1 MGKTITIGNRQYDAV
16 TGLPVSDSG
25 GAHVGHISRR
35 TLRAPHKLDKQPEFK
50 KDSSATRHQVKP
62 AHQIHGK
69 VQKSTTLKR
78 AYIKKRPAVSSP
90 AQPSKPMADITPKS
104 SVATSAMP
112 KSIIDKHKK
121 PHESIISRPN
131 SKRVD
136 GVHAPK
142 QRSLTR
148 NTNSPVA
155 STTVP
160 IVTTTDNQPI
170 AAPQEHP
177 IAKKVNDTQKLRR
190 HHAEIKKQSQSQ
202 PTPASVI
209 KQAVENEA
217 LQNAPKHHAKQKK
230 TGFKYRTKM
239 ASLVFGS
246 LALVMLGGYMTYLN
260 APNLSVRIAAAQAG
274 IDASYPNYHPDGY
287 SLHGPVAYNKG
298 EVSMTFVANA
308 NKEVSYLVQQ
318 SKSDWDSMSL
328 LENYVKD
335 QSGGEYSTS
344 QLNGRTIYTYKG
356 NAAWVSGGILYTI
369 NGNAQLSPEQIRK
382 IASSLS

>member
-16 TGLPVSDSG
+16 TGLPVSDSSG
-25 GAHVGHISRR
+25 SRVGHISRQ
-35 TLRAPHKLDKQPEFK
+35 TLRTPQRQDKQPEPRK
-50 KDSSATRHQVKP
+50 TPAIARPQVKP

-78 AYIKKRPAVSSP
+78 AYVKKKPVVAAPV
-90 AQPSKPMADITPKS
+90 QQLKPMADITPQS
-104 SVATSAMP
+104 QPVAAPIP
-112 KSIIDKHKK
+112 KSLLDGHKK
-121 PHESIISRPN
+121 PHESIVSRHN
-131 SKRVD
+131 SKMVD
-136 GVHAPK
+136 GVRAPK

-148 NTNSPVA
+148 SLQAPVA
-155 STTVP
+155 AVAAP
-160 IVTTTDNQPI
+160 AAKAVDNQPI
-170 AAPQEHP
+170 APAVEHP
-177 IAKKVNDTQKLRR
+177 IAKKVSDTQKIRR
-190 HHAEIKKQSQSQ
+190 HHAEVKKQSTSQ
-202 PTPASVI
+202 HTPASVI
-209 KQAVENEA
+209 KQAIENEA

-230 TGFKYRTKM
+230 NGFKYRTKM

-318 SKSDWDSMSL
+318 SKSDWDSMAL

-335 QSGGEYSTS
+335 QSGGEYATS